1 MRNLISREKSLM
13 LQIYKTLIRPNLEYC
28 VQLWSPA
35 PEHGNWSMILEIEG
49 VQRRFT
55 QMIEDIGLLPYSER
69 LDIVGLMTLV
79 ERHAR
84 GDLIEVYKAKHG
96 FSLSSDVFR
105 FGRSGLNV
113 LSKFGHSS
121 NAKCD
126 ALKQSC
132 LTESSRILE

>member
-1 MRNLISREKSLM
+1 
-13 LQIYKTLIRPNLEYC
+13 
-28 VQLWSPA
+28 
-35 PEHGNWSMILEIEG
+35 MILKIEG

-79 ERHAR
+79 ECCAR
-84 GDLIEVYKAKHG
+84 GDLIEMYKAKHG

-105 FGRSGLNV
+105 FSRSGLNL

-121 NAKCD
+121 NAKCNV
-126 ALKQSC
+126 LKRSC
-132 LTESSRILE
+132 LSERVQEYWNRLPYDVKMAPTSQYRFF